1 MAGHCSIGSLVRI
14 WYVCVCVLS
23 ASFDHLCGKQTCSVA
38 MATCAVGW
46 WEQRGWDHRTKG
58 SLLEWLVLIR
68 KRWHQS
74 GRLKT
79 SVLQNTNV
87 CYRFQSSVCF
97 CSAEGADHMED
108 WGGGGIIKS
117 RSRTLWHF
125 RMQGYSCWTSF
136 WFCCTVDAFCKNA
149 FGWTKLPQ
157 IM

>member
-1 MAGHCSIGSLVRI
+1 
-14 WYVCVCVLS
+14 
-23 ASFDHLCGKQTCSVA
+23 

-74 GRLKT
+74 GHLKT

-87 CYRFQSSVCF
+87 CYQFQSSVCF

-108 WGGGGIIKS
+108 WGRRRRDNKKQKQNPV
-117 RSRTLWHF
+117 TLLNVKMFMLDVLFSGFAALWMHF
-125 RMQGYSCWTSF
+125 ARRHLYEPNYHRQWCF
-136 WFCCTVDAFCKNA
+136 KN
-149 FGWTKLPQ
+149 KVL
-157 IM
+157 MM